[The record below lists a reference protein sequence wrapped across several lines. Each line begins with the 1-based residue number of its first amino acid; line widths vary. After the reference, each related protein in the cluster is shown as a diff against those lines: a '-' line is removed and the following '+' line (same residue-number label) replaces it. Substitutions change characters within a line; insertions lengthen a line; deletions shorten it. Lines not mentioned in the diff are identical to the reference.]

1 MTIHAFANSRE
12 IQSSLFLSP
21 VLHSWEK
28 LHFLAIEM
36 TFYYKSKNIYIFFSL
51 RQPIEIIHKFA
62 LRDMVVLRKLS
73 CNHCHPVQG
82 AVHAPT
88 KIPTERTEEKSHTQ
102 GHTATRKPRI
112 KNEF

>member
-1 MTIHAFANSRE
+1 
-12 IQSSLFLSP
+12 
-21 VLHSWEK
+21 
-28 LHFLAIEM
+28 M
-36 TFYYKSKNIYIFFSL
+36 TFYYKSKTIYIFFSL

-73 CNHCHPVQG
+73 CNHCPPVQG

-88 KIPTERTEEKSHTQ
+88 KIPAERTEEKSHTQ
-102 GHTATRKPRI
+102 GHTATRQPRE